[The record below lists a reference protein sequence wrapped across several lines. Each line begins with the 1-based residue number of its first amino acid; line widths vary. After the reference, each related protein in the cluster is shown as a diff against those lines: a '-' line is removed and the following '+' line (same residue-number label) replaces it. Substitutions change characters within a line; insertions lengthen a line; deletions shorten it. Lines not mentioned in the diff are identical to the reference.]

1 MFTDFRKGKGA
12 EKDEKI
18 KVNMRVVAVEVE
30 SRGVKAGREGIHDM
44 IRIFAACGYGLGQKD
59 CK

>member
-1 MFTDFRKGKGA
+1 M
-12 EKDEKI
+12 
-18 KVNMRVVAVEVE
+18 VAVEVE